1 MYEKPQYLT
10 PDGFKRLSK
19 NPYSSLSAAQRLEL
33 LKKKNRV
40 APLQQSLQ
48 KGGGAVM
55 SDKAAALI
63 AKAIKGML
71 NSPR

>member
-19 NPYSSLSAAQRLEL
+19 NPYSNLNAGQRLEL
-33 LKKKNRV
+33 LKKKNSS
-40 APLQQSLQ
+40 APIQQSLK
-48 KGGGAVM
+48 KGGGVVI

-71 NSPR
+71 NSPH